1 MDGASVMF
9 NVTTPGVHD
18 SIWNSKIK
26 NYIYRSLKE
35 YVYHRPSDKVA
46 RFSTAKSLD
55 SGSNSLSLQS
65 LGGPLMVVGL
75 KQCLMSMT
83 FDMMPRLGSI
93 SLI

>member
-1 MDGASVMF
+1 MTF

-55 SGSNSLSLQS
+55 SGLNSLSPFTW
-65 LGGPLMVVGL
+65 GPLMVVGL

-83 FDMMPRLGSI
+83 FDVMPRLGSI